1 MSIDISFTGYV
12 NEVRTMD
19 WGRVLSV
26 SHQQRQRSVNGDG
39 WETVGY
45 DYLDVIPAEHDL
57 VIQKGDLI
65 DIMGKL
71 KTRKYTTKDGEQRM
85 SLQVRAHNIKH
96 KMGQKRGAAAVQEVF
111 GDVPPQV
118 EPETAGW
125 PEPKTAHPQSE
136 IPF

>member
-26 SHQQRQRSVNGDG
+26 SHQQRQRSTTSEG

-45 DYLDVIPAEHDL
+45 DYLEVIPAEHDL
-57 VIQKGDLI
+57 VIEKGDLI
-65 DIMGKL
+65 DIRGKL
-71 KTRKYTTKDGEQRM
+71 KTKKYTTKEGESRV
-85 SLQVRAHNIKH
+85 SLQVRAFTIVHR
-96 KMGQKRGAAAVQEVF
+96 MGQKRGAAAVQEVW

-125 PEPKTAHPQSE
+125 PEPNTAHPQSE